1 MNAVS
6 ALLAVTWVFICFI
19 VAANWS
25 LDRLA
30 RDAEGDDGAG
40 VS

>member
-25 LDRLA
+25 LGRLA
-30 RDAEGDDGAG
+30 RDGDDGAG
-40 VS
+40 AS